1 MEIMTADQRNDLI
14 WAKNAKMVRLGV
26 YDVGILVAGVLLTAK
41 VGELWP
47 QYEIVAFV
55 AAVSMWVGMILN
67 RYADGKSID
76 RQEKGLTRDELERE
90 QGVRFTK
97 EELKDL
103 GLD

>member
-26 YDVGILVAGVLLTAK
+26 YDVILV
-41 VGELWP
+41 
-47 QYEIVAFV
+47 
-55 AAVSMWVGMILN
+55 GMVLN

>member
-1 MEIMTADQRNDLI
+1 
-14 WAKNAKMVRLGV
+14 
-26 YDVGILVAGVLLTAK
+26 
-41 VGELWP
+41 
-47 QYEIVAFV
+47 
-55 AAVSMWVGMILN
+55 MWVGMVLN